1 MVDFGNNLKTLRL
14 QNGFTQAQV
23 TQKLGV
29 TKSVISAY
37 ETGLRLPSYDI
48 LINISKIF
56 RVSTDYLL
64 GLENIRELDLSGLTE
79 EEIQALL
86 NLIKAMKR
94 RKWYKAIGFTIYLVA
109 FCCIL
114 TEIVLYWIYNTIG
127 GIKPMG
133 MYDRDCLSAWIRI
146 PGILYVSYT
155 EPR

>member
-14 QNGFTQAQV
+14 QNGLTQAQV
-23 TQKLGV
+23 AQKLGV

-56 RVSTDYLL
+56 KVSTDYLL

-86 NLIKAMKR
+86 NLIKAMKH
-94 RKWYKAIGFTIYLVA
+94 RK
-109 FCCIL
+109 
-114 TEIVLYWIYNTIG
+114 
-127 GIKPMG
+127 
-133 MYDRDCLSAWIRI
+133 
-146 PGILYVSYT
+146 
-155 EPR
+155 

>member
-14 QNGFTQAQV
+14 QNGLTQVQV
-23 TQKLGV
+23 AQKLGV

-56 RVSTDYLL
+56 RVSTDFLL

-94 RKWYKAIGFTIYLVA
+94 RK
-109 FCCIL
+109 
-114 TEIVLYWIYNTIG
+114 
-127 GIKPMG
+127 
-133 MYDRDCLSAWIRI
+133 
-146 PGILYVSYT
+146 
-155 EPR
+155 